1 MFLFGNVVESAH
13 NFSSHKDAKGLTAA
27 MLVNLILVLIVFS
40 RIEGQ

>member
-13 NFSSHKDAKGLTAA
+13 NFSSHKDAKGVTAA
-27 MLVNLILVLIVFS
+27 MLVNLLVLMVFS

>member
-27 MLVNLILVLIVFS
+27 MLVNLLVLMVFS